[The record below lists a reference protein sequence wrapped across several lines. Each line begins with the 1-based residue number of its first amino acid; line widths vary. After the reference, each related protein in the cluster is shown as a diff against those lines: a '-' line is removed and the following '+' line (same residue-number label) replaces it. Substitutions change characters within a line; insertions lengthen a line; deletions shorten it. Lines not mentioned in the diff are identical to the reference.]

1 MKMRRNRIIIACLFL
16 IWVGGMY
23 FFLIGQH
30 HNSFETSK
38 SREEYILRGRK
49 VRLKGSAH
57 NAGNDA
63 SKEVDKAGEPLHTD
77 KREISDLNAAAYIDA
92 AKLRP
97 DEDPYARNAYNQ
109 KESDKIAV
117 DREVPDVRDPK

>member
-1 MKMRRNRIIIACLFL
+1 MRKNRIIVASLFL
-16 IWVGGMY
+16 IWIGGMY
-23 FFLIGQH
+23 FFLVGQH

-49 VRLKGSAH
+49 VRLKGRVA
-57 NAGNDA
+57 NVGNDGPNIVNTA
-63 SKEVDKAGEPLHTD
+63 EKMRDGD
-77 KREISDLNAAAYIDA
+77 KREISDLDAAAYVSA
-92 AKLRP
+92 AKLKP

-117 DREVPDVRDPK
+117 DREVPDVRDAK